1 MEDDG
6 LKDSLRLQF
15 QALQE
20 QQEKRLQTRLE
31 QLKQKKLEK
40 TPNGSSGLLQV
51 QDDLNLAGQDNA
63 AETVNEKQL
72 QNDNEQ
78 LHVQVRE
85 LRDENG
91 RLFKLL
97 SEKEFELKHLKKKR
111 EEDRL
116 ALAGTSGMAG
126 DVAATKIVELSKRN
140 RELRAEIEQEKVRSK
155 QSSNRVKELEKE
167 VALSLNHLGQKT
179 DLKTKDMQSA
189 EDFPENSAM
198 VKSLQEKFS
207 AAQYK
212 MTEYRNQIQ
221 AVKQELKIA
230 QKVIMNEVG
239 EEVNIQQLLSSQGN
253 WRGRSQQILALQN
266 RVRDLEQQLNQ
277 SAQRKQPSILRDE
290 EELLGVQ
297 PKNPPQERNISHIRS
312 MEREKRETLERLT
325 GVYESLLKDH
335 EDVKKKLEG
344 SKARNKALTT
354 EVKSLKVQVSTLLD
368 KGKHDNELVDALLRQ
383 QSQLQGVLT
392 RLSQQDAQSKE
403 SQQTLGQQLNSE
415 AQKHSSLIQQL
426 KQMVSEREAKVKELE
441 EEIEQLSF
449 KGENGSQSSSK
460 SAICS
465 SKPSTAGG
473 NSSKR
478 LSSARCLSKLGY
490 KLVESS
496 LLVDT
501 GDSGPPL
508 SSQADSVESLMAQ
521 RMEYKTLYQ
530 AVSVER
536 DRLLELVKVQQTRE
550 EEVKRRCSEAEQR
563 YQGERRRAVILEQQL
578 DKAKLDLGKGS
589 TPRKSSDKNRGGTS
603 SSLTVLSGRAD
614 ELFPRSPRGLARD
627 SQISELSTQLA
638 IQLEET
644 EALKAALKS
653 TLQAKEEDLQLYN
666 DMMSQVKHVFLQA
679 LRQHKQDTNQGS

>member
-1 MEDDG
+1 
-6 LKDSLRLQF
+6 
-15 QALQE
+15 
-20 QQEKRLQTRLE
+20 
-31 QLKQKKLEK
+31 
-40 TPNGSSGLLQV
+40 
-51 QDDLNLAGQDNA
+51 
-63 AETVNEKQL
+63 
-72 QNDNEQ
+72 
-78 LHVQVRE
+78 
-85 LRDENG
+85 
-91 RLFKLL
+91 
-97 SEKEFELKHLKKKR
+97 
-111 EEDRL
+111 
-116 ALAGTSGMAG
+116 MAG

-167 VALSLNHLGQKT
+167 VALSLNPLGQKT
-179 DLKTKDMQSA
+179 DLKTKDLQSA
-189 EDFPENSAM
+189 DDFPENSAM

-207 AAQYK
+207 AAQFK

-277 SAQRKQPSILRDE
+277 SAQRKQPSILRVE
-290 EELLGVQ
+290 EELLGVLQ
-297 PKNPPQERNISHIRS
+297 KKPPQERNISHIRS

-354 EVKSLKVQVSTLLD
+354 EVKSLKMQISTLLD

-403 SQQTLGQQLNSE
+403 SQQTLGQQLISE
-415 AQKHSSLIQQL
+415 AQRHSSLIQQL
-426 KQMVSEREAKVKELE
+426 KQMVSEREAKVTELE
-441 EEIEQLSF
+441 EEIEQLSL
-449 KGENGSQSSSK
+449 KRENGSQSSSK

-473 NSSKR
+473 DSSKR
-478 LSSARCLSKLGY
+478 LSSARSLSKLGH

-508 SSQADSVESLMAQ
+508 SSQAVKSLMDQ
-521 RMEYKTLYQ
+521 CMEYKTLYQ

-536 DRLLELVKVQQTRE
+536 DRLLELVKVQQIRE

-589 TPRKSSDKNRGGTS
+589 TPRKSSNKNLGGTS
-603 SSLTVLSGRAD
+603 SSLTVLSGRVD
-614 ELFPRSPRGLARD
+614 ELFPLSPQGPARD